1 MSTKGERQAAI
12 ESAVFRTITSEDWRR
27 QLAAARRARN
37 AVADK
42 IREAMA
48 ARKQATGGSR

>member
-48 ARKQATGGSR
+48 ARKQATGGPR